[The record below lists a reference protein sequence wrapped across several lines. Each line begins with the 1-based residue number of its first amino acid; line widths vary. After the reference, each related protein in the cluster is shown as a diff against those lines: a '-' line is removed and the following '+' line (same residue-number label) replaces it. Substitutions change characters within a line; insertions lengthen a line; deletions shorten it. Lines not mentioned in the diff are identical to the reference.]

1 MKLILLTLALAAIA
15 VTHCNANGGLGMPC
29 LAMHGKPASGT
40 LRGSGTLE
48 PAGGDTVGDCNV
60 MLEADSGQ
68 RLQITLTSI
77 DMEYTSDQ
85 ALFDYYRDEYNEDY
99 EAIYL
104 DRPQF
109 QSTDLNIT
117 CHQWLEVR
125 DGPAQSSPL
134 LGEYCGNKEL
144 LSLPITLQTS
154 EKYAFVRFYKKVRES
169 EAAFQLEYHPVGSD
183 TTCKGPWDR
192 SSCRPGEEFCAYDG
206 IQDKAVVF
214 KCARK
219 VAVGEYCEDDS
230 WCDPSSAECPARH
243 ECATKCNNGRCKNI
257 KTRVWKKKHDCCNPN
272 LTHECDPTTWEN
284 ERGYR
289 ESLECNSNMWQCQ
302 PSFGYDGEYDEAWLK
317 EICMEEL
324 GVTNL

>member
-15 VTHCNANGGLGMPC
+15 VTHCNATGGFGMPC
-29 LAMHGKPASGT
+29 IAMHGTRASGT
-40 LRGSGTLE
+40 LK
-48 PAGGDTVGDCNV
+48 PADGDTVGDCNV
-60 MLEADSGQ
+60 MLEADSGP

-109 QSTDLNIT
+109 QSTTDLNIT
-117 CHQWLEVR
+117 CEQWIEVR
-125 DGPAQSSPL
+125 DGPAQFSNL

-154 EKYAFVRFYKKVRES
+154 GKYAFVRFYKKVRES
-169 EAAFQLEYHPVGSD
+169 EAAFQLEYHPVGGD

-192 SSCRPGEEFCAYDG
+192 SGCRPGEEFCAYDG

-219 VAVGEYCEDDS
+219 VALEEYCEDDS
-230 WCDPSSAECPARH
+230 WCDPRSAECPARH
-243 ECATKCNNGRCKNI
+243 KCAAKCNNGRCKNI

-272 LTHECDPTTWEN
+272 LAHECDPYFDDYTDP
-284 ERGYR
+284 
-289 ESLECNSNMWQCQ
+289 LECNSNMWQCQ
-302 PSFGYDGEYDEAWLK
+302 PSDGYYGEYDEAYLK